1 MTLTNLDEIDRKILT
16 ELQSNGRISVVELSN
31 RVNLTKTPCAERL
44 RRLERNGIIE
54 GYRAQLNPKALDASY
69 ISFVQIS
76 LEQTTTEM
84 FEKFYEAVNRIPE
97 IQSCHMVAGGIRL
110 SSKDPDTGCNSLS
123 GYSGGAHCNASRSS
137 ANSYLRGYGNGQ
149 GRIQYSVPKRS

>member
-1 MTLTNLDEIDRKILT
+1 MTLTNLDEIDRKILA

-97 IQSCHMVAGGIRL
+97 IQSCHMVAGGFDYLLKIRTRDVTHYRAIL
-110 SSKDPDTGCNSLS
+110 GEHIATLPGVQQTHTYVVMETVKDESSVP
-123 GYSGGAHCNASRSS
+123 
-137 ANSYLRGYGNGQ
+137 
-149 GRIQYSVPKRS
+149 VPKRS

>member
-1 MTLTNLDEIDRKILT
+1 MTFPNLDEIDRKILN

-44 RRLERNGIIE
+44 RRLERNGVIE
-54 GYRAQLNPKALDASY
+54 GYRAELNPAALEASY

-97 IQSCHMVAGGIRL
+97 IQSCHMVAGGFDYLLKIRTRDVTHYRAVL
-110 SSKDPDTGCNSLS
+110 GEHIATLPGVQQTHTYVVMETVKDETNVP
-123 GYSGGAHCNASRSS
+123 
-137 ANSYLRGYGNGQ
+137 
-149 GRIQYSVPKRS
+149 IPKRA